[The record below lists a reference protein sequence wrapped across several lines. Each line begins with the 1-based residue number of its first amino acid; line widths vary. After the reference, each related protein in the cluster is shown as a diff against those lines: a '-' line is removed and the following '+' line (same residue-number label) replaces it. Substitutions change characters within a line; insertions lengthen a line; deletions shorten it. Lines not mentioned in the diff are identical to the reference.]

1 MMIVRVENKNDIL
14 AVFRQH
20 GASIK
25 ALGVERLALFGSF
38 VRGENRADS
47 DVDVV
52 VDFRPDEKNIDRF
65 IAVAELL
72 EGLLGRPVHLV
83 TRESLSPYIGPKI
96 LMETENVPLGA

>member
-1 MMIVRVENKNDIL
+1 MIVRVENKNDVL

-20 GASIK
+20 GVSIK

-38 VRGENRADS
+38 VRGENREDS

-52 VDFRPDEKNIDRF
+52 VDFRPGEKNIDRF

-72 EGLLGRPVHLV
+72 EGLLGRPVDLV